1 MEFFRTVEIEGTDP
15 QADAARVLA
24 KLADAE
30 VLMIEPQRDLS
41 ALSEDSLRAYF
52 DDLVEGM
59 GVPIEAGEDYDQ
71 EGAPNG
77 QRWQEIRY
85 VEEIPDMAAF
95 RHSKNAQPLHTDE
108 SYVSTGA
115 GLMMFYCQH
124 AAPEGGA
131 TYFVSGRQL
140 VSELE
145 KDDPELLADLL
156 SRPVRFAKA
165 GDYKD
170 RPIIELDRDGNV
182 DLNFNYYC
190 ADPEQDPM
198 SLELNQRFLDY
209 VDSRLDPK
217 HFALAQMKPG
227 QAAAWR
233 DNRVLHGRRS
243 FSATKTNER
252 LIYKTGIVLHQH

>member
-15 QADAARVLA
+15 TTDARRVLDE
-24 KLADAE
+24 LANVE
-30 VLMIEPQRDLS
+30 VLMIDPKQDLS
-41 ALSEDSLRAYF
+41 LLSEDKLRAYF
-52 DDLVEGM
+52 DDMVECM
-59 GVPIEAGEDYDQ
+59 GVPIEAGEDYAQ
-71 EGAPNG
+71 AGAPNG

-85 VEEIPDMAAF
+85 VEEIPDMDAF

-145 KDDPELLADLL
+145 QDDPELLADLL
-156 SRPVRFAKA
+156 SRPVRYAKA

-170 RPIIELDRDGNV
+170 RPIIEVDSDGNV

-190 ADPEQDPM
+190 ADPDQDAA
-198 SLELNQRFLDY
+198 SLKLNQRFLDY
-209 VDSRLDPK
+209 VDSRLDPET
-217 HFALAQMKPG
+217 FALAQMKPG

-233 DNRVLHGRRS
+233 DNRVLHGRKS
-243 FSATKTNER
+243 FSATRTNER
-252 LIYKTGIVLHQH
+252 LIYKTGIVLHQP